1 MKLFDYVS
9 RTFLV
14 MAFAMLCSFI
24 ATLKLGEIL
33 TMENF
38 GFFNL
43 LKRIFPMGAT
53 IILLGID
60 KSYIK
65 YFSKADKMKIFHFV
79 LPLILFNSMILTLI
93 IGLLYDFNGYDLSI
107 FICFVIFSFT
117 LFLTSYARLKDEYA
131 TAQFI
136 QAGHK
141 IIFFIS
147 ILGIMAYYDINSI
160 EIINIFLIAFLIPF
174 LYLFKYLYDEKSI
187 NVYIPAK
194 EFKKIVSFGFLF
206 FLVNILNL
214 MVVNMEGLFIPYY
227 YGQEAN
233 GIYSGLSFIYITVF
247 VMIGTSIGYVLFPML
262 SKKEQI
268 NFKSLLYYTSF
279 IVFMISFIFILFGD
293 LINSIAFKGK
303 FDMYRTFKID
313 LMIILIGA
321 FQFINGLFHW
331 FILGLGSKKNIIE
344 YLKIII
350 LTLITYF
357 LSILLIVNFFNPSFL
372 GIIPIVLIAWIV
384 KVSVTLYFILKTNI
398 ISSYL
403 KY

>member
-24 ATLKLGEIL
+24 ATLKLGEVL

-43 LKRIFPMGAT
+43 LKRIFPMGAA

-65 YFSKADKMKIFHFV
+65 YFSKVDKMKIFHFL
-79 LPLILFNSMILTLI
+79 LPLILFNSMILTVI
-93 IGLLYDFNGYDLSI
+93 IGFLYDFNGYDLSI

-131 TAQFI
+131 IAQFI

-147 ILGIMAYYDINSI
+147 ILGITAYYDINSI
-160 EIINIFLIAFLIPF
+160 ETINIFLFAFLIPC
-174 LYLFKYLYDEKSI
+174 LYLFKYLYDERSI
-187 NVYIPAK
+187 NVYIPTK
-194 EFKKIVSFGFLF
+194 EFKEIVSFGFLF

-214 MVVNMEGLFIPYY
+214 MIVNMEGLFIPYF

-262 SKKEQI
+262 SKKEEI
-268 NFKSLLYYTSF
+268 NLKSLYLYTS
-279 IVFMISFIFILFGD
+279 ICG
-293 LINSIAFKGK
+293 
-303 FDMYRTFKID
+303 
-313 LMIILIGA
+313 
-321 FQFINGLFHW
+321 
-331 FILGLGSKKNIIE
+331 
-344 YLKIII
+344 
-350 LTLITYF
+350 
-357 LSILLIVNFFNPSFL
+357 
-372 GIIPIVLIAWIV
+372 
-384 KVSVTLYFILKTNI
+384 
-398 ISSYL
+398 
-403 KY
+403 

>member
-79 LPLILFNSMILTLI
+79 LPLILFNSIILTLI
-93 IGLLYDFNGYDLSI
+93 IGSIYDFNGYDLSI

-147 ILGIMAYYDINSI
+147 TLGIMAYYDINSF

-174 LYLFKYLYDEKSI
+174 LYLFKYLYDEQSI
-187 NVYIPAK
+187 NVYISAK
-194 EFKKIVSFGFLF
+194 EFKKIV
-206 FLVNILNL
+206 
-214 MVVNMEGLFIPYY
+214 
-227 YGQEAN
+227 
-233 GIYSGLSFIYITVF
+233 
-247 VMIGTSIGYVLFPML
+247 
-262 SKKEQI
+262 
-268 NFKSLLYYTSF
+268 
-279 IVFMISFIFILFGD
+279 
-293 LINSIAFKGK
+293 
-303 FDMYRTFKID
+303 
-313 LMIILIGA
+313 
-321 FQFINGLFHW
+321 
-331 FILGLGSKKNIIE
+331 
-344 YLKIII
+344 
-350 LTLITYF
+350 
-357 LSILLIVNFFNPSFL
+357 
-372 GIIPIVLIAWIV
+372 
-384 KVSVTLYFILKTNI
+384 
-398 ISSYL
+398 
-403 KY
+403 

>member
-1 MKLFDYVS
+1 MKLFNYVS

-14 MAFAMLCSFI
+14 MAFAMLCSFF

-43 LKRIFPMGAT
+43 LKRIFPMGAA

-65 YFSKADKMKIFHFV
+65 YFSNTDKMKIFHFV
-79 LPLILFNSMILTLI
+79 LPMILFNAMILTLL
-93 IGLLYDFNGYDLSI
+93 IGFLYNFNGYDLSI

-147 ILGIMAYYDINSI
+147 ILGIITYYDINSV
-160 EIINIFLIAFLIPF
+160 EIINIFLLAFLIPC
-174 LYLFKYLYDEKSI
+174 LYLFKYLYDESHI
-187 NVYIPAK
+187 NIYIPAK

-214 MVVNMEGLFIPYY
+214 MIVNMEGLFIPYF

-262 SKKEQI
+262 SKKEEI
-268 NFKSLLYYTSF
+268 NFNSLLFYTFFTVF
-279 IVFMISFIFILFGD
+279 IISFVFILFGD

-303 FDMYRTFKID
+303 FDFYRTFKID

-321 FQFINGLFHW
+321 LQFINGLFHW

-350 LTLITYF
+350 ITLIAYF
-357 LSILLIVNFFNPSFL
+357 LSILFITTFFIPDFL
-372 GIIPIVLIAWIV
+372 NIIPIVLVAWIV
-384 KVSVTLYFILKTNI
+384 KVSITLYFIFKTNI
-398 ISSYL
+398 ISNYL

>member
-1 MKLFDYVS
+1 MKLFDYIS

-93 IGLLYDFNGYDLSI
+93 IGFLYNFNGYDLSI

-160 EIINIFLIAFLIPF
+160 EIINIFLISFLIPF

-187 NVYIPAK
+187 NISIPAK

-268 NFKSLLYYTSF
+268 NFKSLLFYTSF
-279 IVFMISFIFILFGD
+279 IVFIISFIFILFGD

-303 FDMYRTFKID
+303 FDIYRTFKID

-321 FQFINGLFHW
+321 LQFINGLFHW
-331 FILGLGSKKNIIE
+331 CILGLGSKKNIVE

-357 LSILLIVNFFNPSFL
+357 LSVLLIAIFFNPSFL
-372 GIIPIVLIAWIV
+372 GIIPIVLVAWIV
-384 KVSVTLYFILKTNI
+384 KVSITLYFIFKTNI
-398 ISSYL
+398 ISNYL